1 MLTYADAN
9 EAATRRWVVEAI
21 AESGATSAS
30 MMGKVMGVLMKK
42 HKGDMDGSLA
52 KTIAEDIFKN
62 GGPSAAPAGAHFT
75 CFTSTKVQILI
86 PRGAADATAAPA
98 GTQFTCFIGTRVQIL
113 TPEELRV
120 PQRLK
125 KPRQRPQK
133 RPTRLLRCQYLYFCT
148 SKASKLSTWMRRNRA
163 QQPRARRTP

>member
-62 GGPSAAPAGAHFT
+62 GGPSAAPAGAHCT
-75 CFTSTKVQILI
+75 CFTSIK
-86 PRGAADATAAPA
+86 
-98 GTQFTCFIGTRVQIL
+98 VQIL

-120 PQRLK
+120 PQR
-125 KPRQRPQK
+125 
-133 RPTRLLRCQYLYFCT
+133 RLQ
-148 SKASKLSTWMRRNRA
+148 ALSLLA
-163 QQPRARRTP
+163 LLVQEYKY